1 MTDTDKRIKEAWEM
15 ITESRPDMLPSE
27 EELRQNLHFTKEFPE
42 QQTKNLPSRYFYV
55 SGRTISKLFVFILII
70 ILLASSITVYA
81 VVQMLKKQINNEN
94 TDISL
99 EMDDT
104 AKIEMEGYIPFYIPS
119 GYFEVERNKTDN
131 SVITHYMDGTHN
143 IYFRQELPTSQGS
156 FDTEDTEESSVVIN
170 GNEGIYWEKHNEKT
184 LIFTEFGYV
193 FYIDTNSMDITKEH
207 LIRIAESI
215 KKE

>member
-1 MTDTDKRIKEAWEM
+1 MTDRRVKEAWDM
-15 ITESRPDMLPSE
+15 ITESRPDMLPNE
-27 EELRQNLHFTKEFPE
+27 EELRQSLYFTKEFPD

-55 SGRTISKLFVFILII
+55 SGRTVSKLFVFILIM

-81 VVQMLKKQINNEN
+81 VVQMLKKQVNDEN

-99 EMDDT
+99 EMEDT
-104 AKIEMEGYIPFYIPS
+104 AKIEIEGYTPFYIPS

-131 SVITHYMDGTHN
+131 SVITHYTDGTHN

-156 FDTEDTEESSVVIN
+156 FDNEDTEESSVVIN
-170 GNEGIYWEKHNEKT
+170 GNEGIYCEKHNEKT
-184 LIFTEFGYV
+184 LIFNKFGYI
-193 FYIDTNSMDITKEH
+193 FYIDANSMYITKEH
-207 LIRIAESI
+207 LIKMAESV